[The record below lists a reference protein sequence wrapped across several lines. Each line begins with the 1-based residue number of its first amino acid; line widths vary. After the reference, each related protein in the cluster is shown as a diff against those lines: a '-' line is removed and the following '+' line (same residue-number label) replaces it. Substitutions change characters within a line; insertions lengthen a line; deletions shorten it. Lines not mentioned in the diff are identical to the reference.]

1 MAASK
6 KLISSTFIETIY
18 KSRLVLIDYLKKEKY
33 DCDDYDEFSINEIS
47 AMVANSQL
55 DLLLSN
61 EINKIYVKYHLE
73 KTLRPSV
80 LHDIIDE
87 LYKYYIPCKSK
98 KYLVDL
104 SEKKCITILRQFLK
118 IHNHTLISKEKYVK
132 GKKNLFYQVIPSQ
145 IDMLT
150 KNRTSDKV
158 VISFD

>member
-33 DCDDYDEFSINEIS
+33 DCDDYDEFSISEIS

-80 LHDIIDE
+80 LYDIIDE
-87 LYKYYIPCKSK
+87 LYN
-98 KYLVDL
+98 
-104 SEKKCITILRQFLK
+104 SE
-118 IHNHTLISKEKYVK
+118 NV
-132 GKKNLFYQVIPSQ
+132 
-145 IDMLT
+145 LT
-150 KNRTSDKV
+150 KEDNLIIIIKDEPNDSLIKTLKTLWDLDQIFIVVFSYAHPNRSSRYCSPTMRL
-158 VISFD
+158 